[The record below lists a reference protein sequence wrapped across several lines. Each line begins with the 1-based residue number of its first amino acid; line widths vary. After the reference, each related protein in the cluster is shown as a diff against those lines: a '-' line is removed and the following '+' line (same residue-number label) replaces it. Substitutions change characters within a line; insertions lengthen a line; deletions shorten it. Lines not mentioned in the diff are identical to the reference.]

1 MQPQYIQLAIWFILW
16 AFIAYLLLLLHFN
29 NKLSNE
35 KKKSV
40 NQSRSSILWEV
51 SEKVLPLLPDFPYQ
65 TKDLV
70 FLWKGVDYVVFNWLS
85 KWKLKEIIF
94 LEVKSWTSMLNRNE
108 MMIKDY
114 LQHYPVKYEVMRVK
128 Y

>member
-1 MQPQYIQLAIWFILW
+1 MQPQYVYLAIGFAVWCI
-16 AFIAYLLLLLHFN
+16 ISYLLLLLHFN
-29 NKLSNE
+29 NKLNNE

-40 NQSRSSILWEV
+40 SQSRNTILWEV

-70 FLWKGVDYVVFNWLS
+70 FLGKWVDYVVFNWLS
-85 KWKLKEIIF
+85 RWKLKEIVF
-94 LEVKSWTSMLNRNE
+94 LEVKSWASILNRNE
-108 MMIKDY
+108 TMIKEY
-114 LQHYPVKYEVMRVK
+114 LQHNPVKYEVMRVK

>member
-1 MQPQYIQLAIWFILW
+1 MQPQYVQLVIGFIIWCVIS
-16 AFIAYLLLLLHFN
+16 YLLLLLHFN
-29 NKLSNE
+29 NKLTTE

-40 NQSRSSILWEV
+40 NQSRNTILWEV

-70 FLWKGVDYVVFNWLS
+70 FIWKWVDYVVFNWLS

-94 LEVKSWTSMLNRNE
+94 LEVKSWSSILNRNE
-108 MMIKDY
+108 LMIKDY
-114 LQHYPVKYEVMRVK
+114 LQHCPVKYEVIRVK

>member
-1 MQPQYIQLAIWFILW
+1 MEAQYIQLGIGFILW
-16 AFIAYLLLLLHFN
+16 CVISYLLLILHFN
-29 NKLSNE
+29 NKLSIE

-40 NQSRSSILWEV
+40 NQSRNTILWEV

-94 LEVKSWTSMLNRNE
+94 LEVKSWWSILNRNE

-114 LQHYPVKYEVMRVK
+114 LQHYPVRYEVMRVK

>member
-1 MQPQYIQLAIWFILW
+1 MQAQYIQLIIGFI
-16 AFIAYLLLLLHFN
+16 IGCIISYLILLLHFN

-40 NQSRSSILWEV
+40 NQSRNSILWEV

-70 FLWKGVDYVVFNWLS
+70 FLWKGVDYVVFNGLS

-94 LEVKSWTSMLNRNE
+94 LEVKSWASILNRNE
-108 MMIKDY
+108 IMIKDY
-114 LQHYPVKYEVMRVK
+114 LQHYPVKYEVIRVK

>member
-1 MQPQYIQLAIWFILW
+1 MQPQYVQLVIGFIIWCVIS
-16 AFIAYLLLLLHFN
+16 YLLLLLHFN
-29 NKLSNE
+29 NKLTNE

-40 NQSRSSILWEV
+40 NQSRNTILWEV

-70 FLWKGVDYVVFNWLS
+70 FIWKWVDYVVFNWLS

-94 LEVKSWTSMLNRNE
+94 LEVKSWSSILNRNE
-108 MMIKDY
+108 LMIKDY
-114 LQHYPVKYEVMRVK
+114 LQHCPVKYEVIRVK

>member
-1 MQPQYIQLAIWFILW
+1 MESQYIQLAIWFILW
-16 AFIAYLLLLLHFN
+16 WFISYLLLLLHFN

-40 NQSRSSILWEV
+40 NQSRNSILWEV

-70 FLWKGVDYVVFNWLS
+70 FLWKGVDYIVFNWLS

-94 LEVKSWTSMLNRNE
+94 LEVKSWTSILNRNE